1 MSGMNMLYTIGM
13 AKPAPKLSTIHD
25 IGREAFVKGTHGLN
39 ESQYRSL
46 LRHPETAKIFREHG
60 VIGVK
65 SVLYGLEKGQKE
77 TVRSLD
83 QGRKIFKALMAIPK
97 APHAEEIRRSVGLGH
112 KTAEQLMKEAARR
125 EGPSDA
131 DKKAHHEKMML
142 RAKADRRQQEL
153 YVQARANLR
162 STSAEKTSVGKDTR
176 EARTSV
182 KNQEHTASVSDQ
194 PTQPDANPAAAG
206 TDTSAAKPTHTPV
219 ELSALPSQ
227 LAAQASESPLASD
240 SDTPLAPTQLEKP
253 TAKPDD
259 TDESDD
265 VKLPPAADEGGLP
278 L

>member
-1 MSGMNMLYTIGM
+1 MT
-13 AKPAPKLSTIHD
+13 KPAPKLATIHD

-39 ESQYRSL
+39 ETQYRSL
-46 LRHPETAKIFREHG
+46 LRHPETMKIFREHG

-77 TVRSLD
+77 SVRSLD

-125 EGPSDA
+125 ESPNDA

-142 RAKADRRQQEL
+142 RTKADRRQQEL
-153 YVQARANLR
+153 YLQARANLR
-162 STSAEKTSVGKDTR
+162 STAAGKTSIGKGTR
-176 EARTSV
+176 DARTSV

-194 PTQPDANPAAAG
+194 PTQPDANPAAA
-206 TDTSAAKPTHTPV
+206 TAVKPTNTPTDAPV
-219 ELSALPSQ
+219 ELAAIPSQ
-227 LAAQASESPLASD
+227 LALKASETPLGSD

-253 TAKPDD
+253 TAPPDD
-259 TDESDD
+259 TDEPD
-265 VKLPPAADEGGLP
+265 VKLPPPAEESDLP